1 MEYIVS
7 GSTSLYYPTY
17 MNPDNGAIYP
27 ASTSTSS
34 IRAQSTVAV
43 GAAYQTYSI
52 ASSSYSPSPSPSPS
66 PSASP
71 MDTSMDYNDES
82 YYSAWIATAS
92 YSVTTSD
99 SPASASA
106 SATSTKKAMSPLK
119 IASVGVPAVVG
130 LILLVV
136 GIWCCCKCRR
146 RRKERRTEPSGAE
159 GDDGEMMEV
168 GSGVMRG
175 YDRERP
181 QSLTRND
188 LMGVISS
195 PANRMR
201 PTQPADAYTT
211 VPYEN
216 RRYLTPSIGES
227 RTSRWTDD
235 SEFDVMA
242 EDGSTITRTIST
254 TSTRRSLATVTEAP
268 MTNDD
273 ENPFDH
279 PAYTY
284 RSAPQ
289 QLNRTPGLTRNGTLS
304 SQGTWSTQLPPLSF
318 QSQTASSPITPITP
332 TATAPT
338 YLQPTHR
345 QADTYSIHSEDS
357 EIYGARPGLRRE
369 PTIIRHSDSTLVQGT
384 RVEKRGRDGFV
395 ELPPL
400 YEDAASGWAR

>member
-7 GSTSLYYPTY
+7 GSTSLYYPAY
-17 MNPDNGAIYP
+17 MNPDNGAIFP
-27 ASTSTSS
+27 AYTATSS
-34 IRAQSTVAV
+34 QIAQSTVAV

-71 MDTSMDYNDES
+71 TDSSMQDNDDS
-82 YYSAWIATAS
+82 IYSEWMATAS
-92 YSVTTSD
+92 SNSTASEI
-99 SPASASA
+99 PASA
-106 SATSTKKAMSPLK
+106 TPTRKALSPLK
-119 IASVGVPAVVG
+119 IATFGVPAVVG
-130 LILLVV
+130 FILLVV
-136 GIWCCCKCRR
+136 GIWCCCRCRR
-146 RRKERRTEPSGAE
+146 RRKERRNAPSGAGGE
-159 GDDGEMMEV
+159 DGEMMHV
-168 GSGVMRG
+168 GAGVMRG

-195 PANRMR
+195 PSNRMR

-216 RRYLTPSIGES
+216 RRYLTPSIGGS

-268 MTNDD
+268 MANDD

-289 QLNRTPGLTRNGTLS
+289 QLNRTQGLSRNGTVS

-318 QSQTASSPITPITP
+318 QSQTASPSPITPVTP

-400 YEDAASGWAR
+400 YEDATSGWAR

>member
-1 MEYIVS
+1 
-7 GSTSLYYPTY
+7 
-17 MNPDNGAIYP
+17 
-27 ASTSTSS
+27 
-34 IRAQSTVAV
+34 
-43 GAAYQTYSI
+43 
-52 ASSSYSPSPSPSPS
+52 
-66 PSASP
+66 
-71 MDTSMDYNDES
+71 
-82 YYSAWIATAS
+82 
-92 YSVTTSD
+92 
-99 SPASASA
+99 
-106 SATSTKKAMSPLK
+106 
-119 IASVGVPAVVG
+119 
-130 LILLVV
+130 
-136 GIWCCCKCRR
+136 
-146 RRKERRTEPSGAE
+146 
-159 GDDGEMMEV
+159 
-168 GSGVMRG
+168 
-175 YDRERP
+175 
-181 QSLTRND
+181 
-188 LMGVISS
+188 MGVISS
-195 PANRMR
+195 PSNRMR

-211 VPYEN
+211 LPYEN
-216 RRYLTPSIGES
+216 RRYLTPSIGGS

-268 MTNDD
+268 MANDD

-289 QLNRTPGLTRNGTLS
+289 QLNRTTGLSRNGTLS

-318 QSQTASSPITPITP
+318 QSQTASSPITPVTP
-332 TATAPT
+332 TTTVPT

-400 YEDAASGWAR
+400 YEDATSGWAR

>member
-1 MEYIVS
+1 
-7 GSTSLYYPTY
+7 

-27 ASTSTSS
+27 AYTSS
-34 IRAQSTVAV
+34 ESTTKAQSTVAV

-52 ASSSYSPSPSPSPS
+52 ASSSFSPSPSPS

-71 MDTSMDYNDES
+71 TDTSMDDNDDS
-82 YYSAWIATAS
+82 LYSAWMATPS
-92 YSVTTSD
+92 LDSTTSEL
-99 SPASASA
+99 PA
-106 SATSTKKAMSPLK
+106 SATSTSKAMSPLK
-119 IASVGVPAVVG
+119 IATVGVPAVVG
-130 LILLVV
+130 FILLVI
-136 GIWCCCKCRR
+136 GIWCCCRCRR
-146 RRKERRTEPSGAE
+146 RRKERRTESSGR
-159 GDDGEMMEV
+159 DDGEMAEV

-188 LMGVISS
+188 VMGVISS
-195 PANRMR
+195 PSNRTR
-201 PTQPADAYTT
+201 PAQPPYAYS
-211 VPYEN
+211 PGPAHEN
-216 RRYLTPSIGES
+216 RRYLTPSIGGS

-254 TSTRRSLATVTEAP
+254 TSTRRSLATVTEVP
-268 MTNDD
+268 MTNDN

-289 QLNRTPGLTRNGTLS
+289 QLSRSTPGLSRNGTLS

-318 QSQTASSPITPITP
+318 QSQTASSISPVTP
-332 TATAPT
+332 TASVPT

-345 QADTYSIHSEDS
+345 QADTYSIHSDDS
-357 EIYGARPGLRRE
+357 EIYGAQARPGLRRE

-384 RVEKRGRDGFV
+384 RVEKRGRDGVV

-400 YEDAASGWAR
+400 YEDATSGWSR

>member
-1 MEYIVS
+1 MD
-7 GSTSLYYPTY
+7 
-17 MNPDNGAIYP
+17 DNND
-27 ASTSTSS
+27 S
-34 IRAQSTVAV
+34 I
-43 GAAYQTYSI
+43 
-52 ASSSYSPSPSPSPS
+52 
-66 PSASP
+66 
-71 MDTSMDYNDES
+71 YNDS
-82 YYSAWIATAS
+82 IYSDWMATAS
-92 YSVTTSD
+92 SNSTASD
-99 SPASASA
+99 LPA
-106 SATSTKKAMSPLK
+106 SATSTTKAMSPLK
-119 IASVGVPAVVG
+119 IATVGVPAAVG
-130 LILLVV
+130 LIILVV
-136 GIWCCCKCRR
+136 GIWCCCRCRR
-146 RRKERRTEPSGAE
+146 RRKARRTGGPR
-159 GDDGEMMEV
+159 GDDGDMMEV
-168 GSGVMRG
+168 GPGVMRG

-188 LMGVISS
+188 VSGVISS
-195 PANRMR
+195 PSNRMR
-201 PTQPADAYTT
+201 PAQPAYAY
-211 VPYEN
+211 PSGPNPEN
-216 RRYLTPSIGES
+216 RRYLTPSIIGS

-289 QLNRTPGLTRNGTLS
+289 QLNSTTGLSRNGTLS

-318 QSQTASSPITPITP
+318 QSQTASPSPITPVTP
-332 TATAPT
+332 SATVPT

-345 QADTYSIHSEDS
+345 QADTHSIHSEDS
-357 EIYGARPGLRRE
+357 EIYDARPGLRRE
-369 PTIIRHSDSTLVQGT
+369 PTIIRHSDSTVVQGT

-400 YEDAASGWAR
+400 YEDATSGWAR